1 MKNIVYVFVVSL
13 FVLAYSCKQKQ
24 NDKIPKNEN
33 QVFERLKYLNV
44 EETENW
50 SLVQIQEK
58 YQHLTEWEYPL
69 NDGFPEFRVGLQNVF
84 PEEDWD
90 KPIPLKE
97 VTWQLN
103 DSLNIT
109 IWYKKEQNNWIKVD
123 KLIWPKEA
131 EF

>member
-1 MKNIVYVFVVSL
+1 MKNIVYLFVVSL

-44 EETENW
+44 GETENW
-50 SLVQIQEK
+50 SLEQIQNK
-58 YQHLTEWEYPL
+58 YSHLSEWNYPL
-69 NDGFPEFRVGLQNVF
+69 NEGLSEFTNGLEVVF
-84 PEEDWD
+84 TDEELS
-90 KPIPLKE
+90 KPIPIKE
-97 VTWQLN
+97 VTWQIN
-103 DSLNIT
+103 DSTNIT